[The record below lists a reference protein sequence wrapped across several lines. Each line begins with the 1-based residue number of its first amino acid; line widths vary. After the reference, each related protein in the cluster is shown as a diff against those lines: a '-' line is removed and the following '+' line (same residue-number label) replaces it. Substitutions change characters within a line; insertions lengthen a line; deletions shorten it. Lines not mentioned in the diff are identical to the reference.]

1 MIIYL
6 PVLATNP
13 YVPLMY
19 QIKQSLRGSMSAAT
33 PPACALQGEE
43 RYNPVRGLLRLA
55 PPRGPQRYDFAASL
69 LRGMTADLSAAG
81 DPESE
86 ARAKRFDMVWDLV
99 RGMRAAAEAGAA
111 ARDKYDPVWQLLEEA
126 RVEQVGWEVF
136 KGLRATRLVGGLS
149 VAVGDCIDGRWC
161 AVCVMNLV

>member
-1 MIIYL
+1 MHGA
-6 PVLATNP
+6 P
-13 YVPLMY
+13 
-19 QIKQSLRGSMSAAT
+19 
-33 PPACALQGEE
+33 QGEE

-81 DPESE
+81 NPEFE

-126 RVEQVGWEVF
+126 SLEQVGWLRRSRVGSGSGSVEVCLQLLAGWF
-136 KGLRATRLVGGLS
+136 QGRLWRKVCGKACQCVTGCGVGCSFTAHG
-149 VAVGDCIDGRWC
+149 ACEG
-161 AVCVMNLV
+161 MLVW